1 MPGQAAAVEFAHD
14 VAQFWDR
21 QLGQRLFGI
30 YLIGS
35 LAHGGFSVRYSDIDM
50 ALIAEGRLWPGEI
63 YLVNRKAA
71 KRSATFSSRLSLFW
85 ANQYFSAGRFP
96 PLDRV
101 DYIDHAVAILER
113 RRVRPARPT
122 LTEIRI
128 YLRAEPF
135 RKWSQEVHFFSSLS
149 RIAIGDH
156 KRYLRALLY
165 PARFLYSW
173 ETGAIGSND
182 EAVAFLQN
190 RAAEIDT
197 DLILCALRCR
207 NQGDDPQ
214 PLFVERSILLQLR
227 EMCKERIASPA

>member
-35 LAHGGFSVRYSDIDM
+35 LAHGGFSARYSDIDM
-50 ALIAEGRLWPGEI
+50 ALIAEGRLRPGEI

-122 LTEIRI
+122 LTEIRT

-149 RIAIGDH
+149 RLKIGDH

-165 PARFLYSW
+165 PARFCIVGRPAQLDRSRV
-173 ETGAIGSND
+173 TS
-182 EAVAFLQN
+182 VAWRNNLQ
-190 RAAEIDT
+190 
-197 DLILCALRCR
+197 ILDGLLTCCR
-207 NQGDDPQ
+207 GEKSTP
-214 PLFVERSILLQLR
+214 VI
-227 EMCKERIASPA
+227 PARFWN